1 MALPPSPSPSPSL
14 VRTLLLALLCAT
26 TGLGGP
32 AERCGVPPDAWCQ
45 SWGTALRCGALEL
58 CARRGWAPSAKED
71 MCADCQEVVTLL
83 IRMANESATK
93 VAVEG
98 FLRRECSALPVPT
111 MVTPCQ
117 NLVHEYLAL
126 LVTHLEQHLGQ
137 DLPVPMPLCWL
148 CRNFIS
154 RLEASIPKEAAAAA
168 VSRLCRVLPVVVAGT
183 CQCLAERYT
192 VLVLEA
198 VLGRLG
204 PRLLCRLLLACHPED
219 DGCAPLA
226 PPRPPGDQEDAALRA
241 GHEVRAGVGVG
252 GEGLGGG
259 EPRVWWGTQGWHGA
273 RWGAPGWH
281 GTGGRAR
288 DTKGQRGPK
297 GRMAKV
303 SRCQGTCQEPKRLSR
318 PQGRTPGCHH
328 PEEHTPGCHS
338 PRGHSRSVKGTSRP
352 QGTHPRVPQANVPVS
367 QPQKVPQLQG
377 LWHCPQRGHHGARQD
392 PSKRVTSP
400 RDNPGAVTGPPKG
413 CPRPCCHPV
422 SPPCRTRSC
431 PQSQDPAPW
440 ARPIGA
446 PAPRPPGAAR

>member
-1 MALPPSPSPSPSL
+1 MALPPSPSPSPSPSL
-14 VRTLLLALLCAT
+14 ARTLLLALLCAT

-126 LVTHLEQHLGQ
+126 LGTHLEQHLKPSAICARLELCPGEPGGVLAVPPHLRAPSARPQ
-137 DLPVPMPLCWL
+137 VGDLPVPMPLCWL

-168 VSRLCRVLPVVVAGT
+168 VSRLCRVLPVAVAGT

-219 DGCAPLA
+219 DGCAPPA

-241 GHEVRAGVGVG
+241 GHEDPELSPKPGPCA
-252 GEGLGGG
+252 LG
-259 EPRVWWGTQGWHGA
+259 PAYWC
-273 RWGAPGWH
+273 
-281 GTGGRAR
+281 
-288 DTKGQRGPK
+288 
-297 GRMAKV
+297 
-303 SRCQGTCQEPKRLSR
+303 SS
-318 PQGRTPGCHH
+318 
-328 PEEHTPGCHS
+328 PE
-338 PRGHSRSVKGTSRP
+338 
-352 QGTHPRVPQANVPVS
+352 A
-367 QPQKVPQLQG
+367 
-377 LWHCPQRGHHGARQD
+377 A
-392 PSKRVTSP
+392 
-400 RDNPGAVTGPPKG
+400 
-413 CPRPCCHPV
+413 
-422 SPPCRTRSC
+422 RSC
-431 PQSQDPAPW
+431 KALRYCQDHA
-440 ARPIGA
+440 GL
-446 PAPRPPGAAR
+446 

>member
-1 MALPPSPSPSPSL
+1 
-14 VRTLLLALLCAT
+14 
-26 TGLGGP
+26 
-32 AERCGVPPDAWCQ
+32 
-45 SWGTALRCGALEL
+45 
-58 CARRGWAPSAKED
+58 

-126 LVTHLEQHLGQ
+126 LGTHLEQHLKPSAICARLELCPGEPGGVLAVPPHLGAPSARPQGQ

-168 VSRLCRVLPVVVAGT
+168 VSRLCRVLPVAVAGT

-219 DGCAPLA
+219 DGCAPPA

-241 GHEVRAGVGVG
+241 GHEDPELSPKPGPCA
-252 GEGLGGG
+252 LG
-259 EPRVWWGTQGWHGA
+259 PAYWC
-273 RWGAPGWH
+273 
-281 GTGGRAR
+281 
-288 DTKGQRGPK
+288 
-297 GRMAKV
+297 
-303 SRCQGTCQEPKRLSR
+303 SS
-318 PQGRTPGCHH
+318 
-328 PEEHTPGCHS
+328 PE
-338 PRGHSRSVKGTSRP
+338 
-352 QGTHPRVPQANVPVS
+352 A
-367 QPQKVPQLQG
+367 
-377 LWHCPQRGHHGARQD
+377 A
-392 PSKRVTSP
+392 
-400 RDNPGAVTGPPKG
+400 
-413 CPRPCCHPV
+413 
-422 SPPCRTRSC
+422 RSC
-431 PQSQDPAPW
+431 KALRYCQDHA
-440 ARPIGA
+440 GL
-446 PAPRPPGAAR
+446 